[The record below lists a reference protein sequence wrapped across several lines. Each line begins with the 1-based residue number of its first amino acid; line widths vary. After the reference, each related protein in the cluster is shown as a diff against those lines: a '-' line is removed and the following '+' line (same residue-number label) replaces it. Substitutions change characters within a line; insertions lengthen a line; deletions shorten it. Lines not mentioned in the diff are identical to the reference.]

1 MTRLGSNTLR
11 LLPVLALLLS
21 VAALRADQPL
31 RTTLREQTLSADC
44 IIYGKVLSA
53 RCSAENGRI
62 YTHYDLSAM
71 QTLKG
76 RGGTVSLRVPGGTV
90 GVVAYVV
97 PGAPEFSR
105 SEAAVLFLKDSPDG
119 EYELDGLA
127 TGVYRV
133 EPDADGLPRVNPGV
147 EPAGP
152 VLAAD
157 GHVWPADRPLPL
169 ALFLRSVASYL
180 GESLPAGAAAPQ
192 LPLNTVEKAGK
203 KKSAA
208 STTSLAAG
216 NVQAGYSRILD
227 RPVDIFWDLSRDYG
241 PVRGGRV
248 RWYFDPDSIA
258 GKSPYG
264 VTPEQALAALSWS
277 FGQWNAVPGSRMR
290 FEYAGQRRDIPDHK
304 LDLVNVITFADS
316 EYIHGVQKDAIASA
330 RPFVLARRTWV
341 GPEGLDWDQDGKI
354 DFPDF
359 PEGVWEAGTIID
371 CDLRWDVGGPYSDV
385 DFAVDNTP
393 GALSMQAVF
402 SHEIGHLAGLV
413 HSPIR
418 DLGTTLSGKNVTPT
432 MFSLALPNAADGSG
446 NPMTSLEADD
456 KVSLAMLY
464 PTAEFGS
471 SYGTIEGQVVKGT
484 DGGPGRGDFV
494 VALSAE
500 GAPYRSLIDAYH
512 RAATAIGVFSDQWG
526 RFRIPGLPPGRYVL
540 GLQPMDDLPTGT
552 NRNAFNTLVSRF
564 GDVDYIWDEFYNG
577 ARESGRESDPLD
589 WEPVEV
595 GAGGTVSGVK
605 FITNYYPQ
613 GRERLWR
620 MFGERDYIV
629 AVNQLRSPSSAQS
642 STNDMIARKFP
653 QVFRAPYR
661 IVGAACDFASVTAP
675 PEGAQVV
682 WPEIILARTDPSDPS
697 RPDLEHP
704 LAVIRDFAGD
714 GSLLSSWPL
723 PFTYPVEV
731 PQDGA
736 LWLVVRSPQGRFNA
750 FHNIDVLGAGQGELE
765 VDESFISADGGKTFT
780 SVMGYG
786 VSWRMGLELEGESA
800 LEPLSQPRLV
810 ETRTASGARAVQLFF
825 HPPLS
830 LSGRAPAEPVT
841 ISLRYSNAAQS
852 YPEASLIEAL
862 DSGAEDGLEFQLL
875 RHEAA
880 GDSSLYR
887 VSGLRL
893 DRGRMLGTLEK
904 LSGHGPAGGTLN
916 LGRTAGGL
924 SAGLEGLWQGTLA
937 PAGGTVRLD
946 LRSEGRRVHGAFVWP
961 AAATPVADTTLVFLS
976 LPGDTVLTVDSLPA
990 NPAGFSLSAFSDS
1003 GRSSLPAVF
1012 GLGADRF
1019 EPNERLQDA
1028 VPVFP
1033 AVGYPPV
1040 SHGLSAIRGTIASTK
1055 DRNDID
1061 FFRFEVRRGDSV
1073 VIDVDASSTRPFLPV
1088 SGLDAY
1094 FEAFDSTGARF
1105 TGLDGRVVESDD
1117 ESGLDP
1123 FQSFVSPRGATLYLR
1138 LLEAAVAYGDPG
1150 SLTGSNCFYELR
1162 LSLLPRHGDLVR
1174 DGLIRIDD
1182 ALAAIDCVARPSSYD
1197 QQARFAADV
1206 NADGKVDLSDAAA
1219 VFRLALD
1226 DPLARA
1232 ATVLAAEG
1240 LNGCPELSL
1249 SSRGGCPVLAA
1260 AGGERFGGLMR
1271 IELEAAGLAAPGKDL
1286 PRGAGFLQ
1294 TRAGGVLYVL
1304 IDLSASDAVFNGG
1317 EIVSLEAQS
1326 LERVRVLGV
1335 LAGIPGQGETESA
1348 AVRQAAAETAL
1359 PRQYSLAGA
1368 SPNPFNP
1375 STAITYYVPEG
1386 GPATV
1391 RLEVFDLR
1399 GQRVR
1404 LLAQGAHEPGA
1415 YTVIWDGTATGG
1427 RVLPSGVYFCRLSAT
1442 GFSATRKLVLL
1453 K

>member
-1 MTRLGSNTLR
+1 MTRLGSNNLR
-11 LLPVLALLLS
+11 LLPALALLLS
-21 VAALRADQPL
+21 IAALRADQPV
-31 RTTLREQTLSADC
+31 RTSLREQSLSADC
-44 IIYGKVLSA
+44 IVYGKVLSA

-76 RGGTVSLRVPGGTV
+76 RGGAMSLRVPGGVV
-90 GVVAYVV
+90 GVVAYMV

-105 SEAAVLFLKDSPDG
+105 SEAAVLFLKSEPDG

-169 ALFLRSVASYL
+169 DLFLRSVASYL
-180 GESLPAGAAAPQ
+180 GESLPAGAASPQ
-192 LPLNTVEKAGK
+192 FPLDNLAKPEKRKAT
-203 KKSAA
+203 A
-208 STTSLAAG
+208 STVTLSAG

-241 PVRGGRV
+241 PVQAGKV

-264 VTPEQALAALSWS
+264 VTPEQALGALKWS
-277 FGQWNAVPGSRMR
+277 FEQWNAVPGSRIR
-290 FEYAGQRRDIPDHK
+290 FEYAGQRQDIPDHK

-371 CDLRWDVGGPYSDV
+371 CDLRWDVGGPYADV

-402 SHEIGHLAGLV
+402 NHEIGHLAGLV

-418 DLGTTLSGKNVTPT
+418 DLGTTLSGRNVTPT
-432 MFSLALPNAADGSG
+432 MFSLALPNASDGTG

-471 SYGTIEGQVVKGT
+471 SYGSIEGQVLKGT
-484 DGGPGRGDFV
+484 NAAAARGDFV

-526 RFRIPGLPPGRYVL
+526 NFRIPGLPPGSYVL

-595 GAGGTVSGVK
+595 GVGGTVSGIK

-629 AVNQLRSPSSAQS
+629 AANQLRSPYSAQS
-642 STNDMIARKFP
+642 STNDMVARKFP

-661 IVGAACDFASVTAP
+661 IVGVACDFASITAP
-675 PEGAQVV
+675 PEGAQVI
-682 WPEIILARTDPSDPS
+682 WPEIILALTDQSNPG

-714 GSLLSSWPL
+714 GTLISSWPL
-723 PFTYPVEV
+723 PFSYPVEV
-731 PQDGA
+731 PQDGE

-765 VDESFISADGGKTFT
+765 VDESFVSADGGKTFN

-810 ETRTASGARAVQLFF
+810 ETRTASGARAVQLYF

-830 LSGRAPAEPVT
+830 LSGLAPSEPVT
-841 ISLRYSNAAQS
+841 LALRYSYATQA

-862 DSGAEDGLEFQLL
+862 DSGAESGLEFPLL
-875 RHEAA
+875 RREAA

-893 DRGRMLGTLEK
+893 DKGRLLGSVEK
-904 LSGHGPAGGTLN
+904 LSGRGPVGGALN

-924 SAGLEGLWQGTLA
+924 SSGLEGLWQGTMA
-937 PAGGTVRLD
+937 PSSGTVRLD
-946 LRSEGRRVHGAFVWP
+946 LRRDGRRVRGAFIWP
-961 AAATPVADTTLVFLS
+961 VVVTPDADTTLLFLS

-990 NPAGFSLSAFSDS
+990 NPAGFSLRAYSDS

-1012 GLGADRF
+1012 GLGADRY

-1028 VPVFP
+1028 VTVFP

-1040 SHGLSAIRGTIASTK
+1040 SHGLDAIRGTIASTK

-1073 VIDVDASSTRPFLPV
+1073 VIDVDATSTRPFLPV

-1123 FQSFVSPRGATLYLR
+1123 FQSFVSPRSATLYLR
-1138 LLEAAVAYGDPG
+1138 LLEAAVAYGDAG
-1150 SLTGSNCFYELR
+1150 SLTGGNCFYELR
-1162 LSLLPRHGDLVR
+1162 LNILPRHGDLVR
-1174 DGLIRIDD
+1174 DGVIRIDD
-1182 ALAAIDCVARPSSYD
+1182 ALAAIDCVSRPSTYD

-1206 NADGKVDLSDAAA
+1206 NADGKVDLTDAAA

-1226 DPLARA
+1226 DPLGHASTALTA
-1232 ATVLAAEG
+1232 AGSTD
-1240 LNGCPELSL
+1240 CPELSL
-1249 SSRGGCPVLAA
+1249 LALDGHPILSA
-1260 AGGERFGGLMR
+1260 AGGERFAGLMR
-1271 IELEAAGLAAPGKDL
+1271 IELEATGQAAPGKDL

-1304 IDLSASDAVFNGG
+1304 IDLSTAEAAFSGG
-1317 EIVSLEAQS
+1317 VLVSLEAQP

-1335 LAGIPGQGETESA
+1335 LAGTPGQGEFESA
-1348 AVRQAAAETAL
+1348 AVRQAAAQSAL

-1368 SPNPFNP
+1368 RPNPFNP
-1375 STAITYYVPEG
+1375 STSITYNVPEG
-1386 GPATV
+1386 ERAAV

-1404 LLAQGAHEPGA
+1404 VLAQGVHEPGA

-1427 RVLPSGVYFCRLSAT
+1427 RVLPSGVYFCRLST
-1442 GFSATRKLVLL
+1442 LGFSATRKLVLL